1 VTAFI
6 DVRNLTVKYGKQT
19 VLNNINLT
27 INEGDVLGVI
37 GRSGAGKT
45 VLLHVVRGLDED
57 IPASG
62 SVVFHTARCE
72 ACGYVNPPSWIGK
85 PCPICSGKMSSWDID
100 TLKIDLSD
108 EDRRAISKRISI
120 MIQRTFALYGDDRV
134 IENVMR
140 ALEDVE
146 YSRTHTQSQLV
157 QRAADL
163 IDQVKLSHRMMHI
176 ARDLSGG
183 EKQRVVLARQL
194 AKEPMLLLAD
204 EPTGTLDPKTAK
216 IVHQGIIQ
224 AAKDFNMTVLI
235 TSHFQETIQDM
246 ATRAVLLDNGEI
258 KMDGKPEDV
267 IREFMKSQKVVEK
280 KEHIAT
286 GQPIIRVEDLEK
298 VYLSIDRG
306 VIKAINHLSFDVK
319 EGEIFGVVGVSGAG
333 KTSLS
338 NTITGNMED
347 AHGMVEVRIGD
358 DWVNMLEPGYYAR
371 GRAKM
376 YVGLLHQEFDLYPH
390 RTVVDNL
397 TESIGLDFPAELA
410 ERKAIHTL
418 VIAGFTEDKAQ
429 EVLSKYPHELSEGER
444 HRVALAQVLIRE
456 PRVVVLDEPTGTMD
470 PFTKRDVANSI
481 LTSREEIGETFVIV
495 SHDME
500 FVKMVCD
507 RVMLMRAGKIVDI
520 GSVESV
526 LAKVTEQE
534 RQIMAHGP

>member
-1 VTAFI
+1 MTAFI
-6 DVRNLTVKYGKQT
+6 EVKNLNVKYGDKS
-19 VLNNINLT
+19 VLKNINLT
-27 INEGDVLGVI
+27 INEGDILGII

-45 VLLHVVRGLDED
+45 ILLHVIRGLDED
-57 IPASG
+57 IPAQG
-62 SVVFHTARCE
+62 SVVFHVSRCIS
-72 ACGYVNPPSWIGK
+72 CGYVNPPSWTGK
-85 PCPICSGKMSSWDID
+85 PCPACGGQMGTWDVDI
-100 TLKIDLSD
+100 LSPDLTD
-108 EDRRAISKRISI
+108 RDRRDVSKRISI

-146 YSRTHTQSQLV
+146 YSRTHTQAQLI

-194 AKEPMLLLAD
+194 AKEPMMLLAD

-216 IVHQGIIQ
+216 IVHQGITQ
-224 AAKDFNMTVLI
+224 AAREFNMTVLI
-235 TSHFQETIQDM
+235 TSHFHDVIQDV
-246 ATRAVLLDNGEI
+246 ATRAILLDNGEI
-258 KMDGKPEDV
+258 KIDASPDV
-267 IREFMKSQKVVEK
+267 VIKEFMKFARDVEK
-280 KEHIAT
+280 KDYVV

-306 VIKAINHLSFDVK
+306 VIKAINRISFDVK
-319 EGEIFGVVGVSGAG
+319 EGEVFGIVGVSGAG

-338 NTITGNMED
+338 NTITGNMEE

-371 GRAKM
+371 GRAKQ
-376 YVGLLHQEFDLYPH
+376 YVGLLHQEYDLYPH
-390 RTVVDNL
+390 RTVVDNM
-397 TESIGLDFPAELA
+397 TDAIGLDFPAELA
-410 ERKAIHTL
+410 ERKAVHTL
-418 VIAGFTEDKAQ
+418 MIAGFSEEKAH
-429 EVLSKYPHELSEGER
+429 EVLAKYPHELSEGER
-444 HRVALAQVLIRE
+444 HRVALAQVIIRE

-481 LTSREEIGETFVIV
+481 LSSREEIGETFVIV

-500 FVKMVCD
+500 FVRMVCD
-507 RVMLMRAGKIVDI
+507 RVMLMRAGKIIDI
-520 GSVESV
+520 GSVETV
-526 LAKVTEQE
+526 LSKVTEQE
-534 RQIMAHGP
+534 RQIMAKGA

>member
-1 VTAFI
+1 MQNWDYEYPEEPAVTAFI

-19 VLNNINLT
+19 VLNNINFT
-27 INEGDVLGVI
+27 INEGDILGII

-57 IPASG
+57 IPVQG
-62 SVVFHTARCE
+62 SVVFHVVRCE
-72 ACGYVNPPSWIGK
+72 ACGYVNPPSRAGK
-85 PCPICSGKMSSWDID
+85 PCPACGGRMGPWDVDILD
-100 TLKIDLSD
+100 VNLDDK
-108 EDRRAISKRISI
+108 ERRSVSRRVAI
-120 MIQRTFALYGDDRV
+120 MIQRTFALYGDSTV
-134 IENVMR
+134 IENVMK
-140 ALEDVE
+140 ALEDVDF
-146 YSRTHTQSQLV
+146 SQTHTQSQLV

-204 EPTGTLDPKTAK
+204 EPTGTLDPKTAR
-216 IVHQGIIQ
+216 IVHQGILQ
-224 AAKDFNMTVLI
+224 AAKDFKMTVLI
-235 TSHFQETIQDM
+235 TSHFQDVIEDM
-246 ATRAVLLDNGEI
+246 ATRAILLDNGQI

-267 IREFMKSQKVVEK
+267 VHEFMKSQTAVEK
-280 KEHIAT
+280 KEYVT
-286 GQPIIRVEDLEK
+286 GLPIIRVDDLEK

-306 VIKAINHLSFDVK
+306 VIKAINHISFDVK
-319 EGEIFGVVGVSGAG
+319 EGEIFGIVGVSGAG

-338 NTITGNMED
+338 NTITGNMEE
-347 AHGMVEVRIGD
+347 AKGMVEVRIGD

-376 YVGLLHQEFDLYPH
+376 YIGLLHQEYDLYPH

-397 TESIGLDFPAELA
+397 TDAIGLDFPAELA

-418 VIAGFTEDKAQ
+418 IIAGFNEEKAQ
-429 EVLSKYPHELSEGER
+429 EVLGKYPNELSEGER

-481 LTSREEIGETFVIV
+481 LSSREEIGETFVIV

-500 FVKMVCD
+500 FVRMVCD
-507 RVMLMRAGKIVDI
+507 RVMLMRAGKIV
-520 GSVESV
+520 
-526 LAKVTEQE
+526 
-534 RQIMAHGP
+534 